1 MGVKRS
7 DSAKAHSAPGSPAEV
22 ARSVHH
28 QITSAPTTPVLSR
41 SAGTPTEP
49 EHEAAQPQPTVK
61 PAEAEQPKT
70 IEVPLLPTAQPAPE
84 KKEYDAPFKRRAS
97 LLALDLETAPVAGRS
112 APEIL
117 SPTSRLQDKREAM
130 RREAEERQASLE
142 EKFAQE
148 QQKQQQEQQQQ
159 SPATPEVAA
168 AAPKSA
174 PVPLR
179 TSTSMR
185 PPSCAACGKSVYP
198 LEQIQACGKVS

>member
-1 MGVKRS
+1 LGVKRS
-7 DSAKAHSAPGSPAEV
+7 DTAKAHSAPGSPAEV
-22 ARSVHH
+22 SRSVHH

-41 SAGTPTEP
+41 SAGTPTESEP
-49 EHEAAQPQPTVK
+49 EAAQPQPVK
-61 PAEAEQPKT
+61 PAEEEQPKT
-70 IEVPLLPTAQPAPE
+70 IEVPLLPAQPPAPE

-142 EKFAQE
+142 EKLAQE
-148 QQKQQQEQQQQ
+148 QQKQQLEQQQQ
-159 SPATPEVAA
+159 SPSTPEVAA